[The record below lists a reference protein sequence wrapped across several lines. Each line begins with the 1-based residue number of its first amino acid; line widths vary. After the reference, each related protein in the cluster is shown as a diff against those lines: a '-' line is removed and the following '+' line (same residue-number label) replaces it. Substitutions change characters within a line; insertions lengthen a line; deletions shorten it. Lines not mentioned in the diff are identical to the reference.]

1 MNEPQETEPGA
12 GTPSADAEAVKPAP
26 RRRTRRKVE
35 EVAAPDVQ
43 TDAAAPVG
51 AAETETAPAAV
62 EVTADAVTDAE
73 PAAPKRPRRSPRRK
87 SEAAVQ
93 APAEIVAESLSDG
106 GPVAET
112 GAAAS
117 GEPVAAALPAPVV
130 PTAFAGGVG
139 VCFSDVISGE
149 FDEVGEVAEVAA
161 EAAAPVAADLAPAE
175 SAADEESA
183 DPGKRILDPDV
194 DAPKLQK
201 VLAQAGIGSR
211 RDMEALIQDG
221 QVTVN
226 GEKAHLGMRIT
237 WGDQIRVAGRKVQ
250 VRIQPPVP
258 RVLAYH
264 KPVGEV
270 VTHNDPEG
278 RPTVFRRLPRMMSG
292 KWLSVGRLDLNT
304 EGLLLFT
311 NSGDLANRLM
321 HPRFGVEREYAVRVL
336 GTLEDEAKARLLAGV
351 EIDGQTAAFTSIEGG
366 GGEGVNRWYQVV
378 IHEGRNREV
387 RKLFAAVGLTVNRL
401 IRIRYGSVVLPRG
414 LKRGVWVELGEADV
428 RQIVHLAGGERQ
440 QQGGRGGDNAQQGR
454 GGRGQQDRGQGRDR
468 DQQGRGRQGG
478 AQQGQGGNNAGARQ
492 QQSGQGRG
500 PGGGQPQRGGRPQGG
515 AEAQAPQ
522 RRDDRRNKPREE
534 RREHGEDFEDGDPMH
549 IPNPLE
555 QTFDRRFASGSK
567 RISAGFGRPSD
578 ESQQRDSGGKARG
591 GKGQGPKQPDP
602 MQTSVGYIG
611 ADAYFTRPGGGNRR
625 GGRR

>member
-1 MNEPQETEPGA
+1 MNEPQEIEPGA
-12 GTPSADAEAVKPAP
+12 GPTSADAEAVKPAP
-26 RRRTRRKVE
+26 RRRARRKSE
-35 EVAAPDVQ
+35 
-43 TDAAAPVG
+43 DAAATESQPPV
-51 AAETETAPAAV
+51 EAAV
-62 EVTADAVTDAE
+62 EAAAVAPADSGE
-73 PAAPKRPRRSPRRK
+73 SAPKRPRRSPRRK
-87 SEAAVQ
+87 SEAAES
-93 APAEIVAESLSDG
+93 APEVSAAESADSVRAAD
-106 GPVAET
+106 AEST
-112 GAAAS
+112 
-117 GEPVAAALPAPVV
+117 EPVAAALPAPVV
-130 PTAFAGGVG
+130 QAAFAGGVG

-149 FDEVGEVAEVAA
+149 FDEVGEVSDAAA
-161 EAAAPVAADLAPAE
+161 EAAAPEVVDEASAE
-175 SAADEESA
+175 PAADEESA

-278 RPTVFRRLPRMMSG
+278 RPTVFRRLPRMMSA

-336 GTLEDEAKARLLAGV
+336 GTLEEDARAKLLAGV

-454 GGRGQQDRGQGRDR
+454 GGRGQQQERRE
-468 DQQGRGRQGG
+468 QQGRGGRQGG
-478 AQQGQGGNNAGARQ
+478 GGGQGNNAGARQ
-492 QQSGQGRG
+492 QQPGQGRG
-500 PGGGQPQRGGRPQGG
+500 TGGGQPSQRGGRPQGG

-534 RREHGEDFEDGDPMH
+534 RRDVGEDFEDGDPLH

-567 RISAGFGRPSD
+567 RIASGFGRPSD
-578 ESQQRDSGGKARG
+578 ESAQRDAGGKGRG

>member
-1 MNEPQETEPGA
+1 MNEPQEIEPGA

-26 RRRTRRKVE
+26 RRRIRRKTE
-35 EVAAPDVQ
+35 
-43 TDAAAPVG
+43 DAAAPEVQAEAVVAPVE
-51 AAETETAPAAV
+51 AADV
-62 EVTADAVTDAE
+62 AE
-73 PAAPKRPRRSPRRK
+73 AAPKRPRRSPRRK
-87 SEAAVQ
+87 SEAAPADGTADAGVGPESA
-93 APAEIVAESLSDG
+93 APAAEAGEVVA
-106 GPVAET
+106 AE
-112 GAAAS
+112 S
-117 GEPVAAALPAPVV
+117 GEPVAASLPAPVV
-130 PTAFAGGVG
+130 QAAFAGGVG

-149 FDEVGEVAEVAA
+149 FDEVGDVGEVVA
-161 EAAAPVAADLAPAE
+161 EAAATESAPAE
-175 SAADEESA
+175 GAEAAAEGESA

-440 QQGGRGGDNAQQGR
+440 QPGGRGGDNAPQGR
-454 GGRGQQDRGQGRDR
+454 GGRGQQQERGPGREQGGRGQGR
-468 DQQGRGRQGG
+468 QGG
-478 AQQGQGGNNAGARQ
+478 QGQSNNAGARQ
-492 QQSGQGRG
+492 QQPGQGRG
-500 PGGGQPQRGGRPQGG
+500 PGGGQPPRGGRPQGG

-534 RREHGEDFEDGDPMH
+534 RREHGEDLEDGDPMH

-578 ESQQRDSGGKARG
+578 ESQQRDAGGKGRG
-591 GKGQGPKQPDP
+591 AKGQGPKQPDP

-611 ADAYFTRPGGGNRR
+611 ADAYFTRPGGGGRR